1 MLDSLRGPGP
11 ALVSPGEVPV
21 PAQGV
26 SLPRAAAA
34 GEDLLP
40 VVDREV
46 VGQPDGEVGPGAGV
60 ARAGEESD
68 VVYEVSHPAGHD
80 DGGETAVTGGGLQ
93 GTVHLPAQIL
103 VSRASET
110 FPSLSLIEE
119 WSNPGLR
126 LS

>member
-46 VGQPDGEVGPGAGV
+46 VGQPDGEVG
-60 ARAGEESD
+60 ARAGPAVTGEESH
-68 VVYEVSHPAGHD
+68 VVDEVSNPAGYD
-80 DGGETAVTGGGLQ
+80 DRGETAVTGG
-93 GTVHLPAQIL
+93 
-103 VSRASET
+103 
-110 FPSLSLIEE
+110 
-119 WSNPGLR
+119 
-126 LS
+126 